1 MTALACLRILIDP
14 DRAAAGGETLA
25 ALVSKVADAFLESRW
40 RWPRRHGPIAA
51 YAFLLADPR
60 ATELDA
66 LELSGLS
73 DELQLKLFGSS
84 EAGAICMAML
94 EGEQEMVTRFAAI
107 DPVELRRVLKD
118 GGTIEGVTGRMTEIT
133 PQGARV
139 VSPPDQA
146 GPMKTVAEAAQTAAR
161 TPSAVSPMARRTRPP
176 PDDGIEA
183 SFRAVWCTL
192 KDSFVGS
199 GLVARQRGAR
209 GFYSIIDGPA
219 ERPHAD
225 HAADFDVTCIK
236 AAPRALVGSQG
247 LLFLPISFS
256 STVQK
261 SAREAYAEVLEFLP
275 QHDRPRLAA
284 AVYDVP
290 RAPTFAAINQLKAFL
305 NPYFGFVDLQVTDP
319 GFQIEALMMEAVNS
333 VTLSLPDVDEG
344 SRMAAATRFMANR
357 DAYQRRRIW
366 CAITNV
372 RTRRELD
379 FCVRLRTPFLSGKAV
394 SDHLVAPAEPVKYAV
409 ARMPLR
415 ETTVATMA
423 QQQAVAS

>member
-25 ALVSKVADAFLESRW
+25 ALVNKVADAFLESRW

-60 ATELDA
+60 AAQLDPH
-66 LELSGLS
+66 ELSGLS

-107 DPVELRRVLKD
+107 DPAELRRVLKD
-118 GGTIEGVTGRMTEIT
+118 GGTIEGLTGRMTEIT

-146 GPMKTVAEAAQTAAR
+146 GPMRTVAEAARTATAR
-161 TPSAVSPMARRTRPP
+161 ASSTVSPMARRAPPP

-209 GFYSIIDGPA
+209 GFYSVVDGPA
-219 ERPHAD
+219 EKPHPD
-225 HAADFDVTCIK
+225 HAADFDITCIK

-261 SAREAYAEVLEFLP
+261 SAREAYAEALEFLP
-275 QHDRPRLAA
+275 QHGRPRLAA

-305 NPYFGFVDLQVTDP
+305 TPYFGFVDLQVSDP

-333 VTLSLPDVDEG
+333 VTLSLPEVEEG
-344 SRMAAATRFMANR
+344 GRMAAATRFMANR

-379 FCVRLRTPFLSGKAV
+379 FCIRMRTPFLSGKAV
-394 SDHLVAPAEPVKYAV
+394 SDHLVAPADPVKFAV

-415 ETTVATMA
+415 ETVVAAMA
-423 QQQAVAS
+423 QQQAIA